1 MTQGIGFVF
10 RGRVNLYSRPPQTIK
25 ADALHLWL
33 CIQSSKIRTG
43 FCAAFGKE
51 AGMIVV
57 RSRSN
62 VMFALVTGFPLES
75 RYIIWMFLSI
85 MGFVSRRPTAF
96 IKLLDIQMKI
106 TFYKQLSTGDTHRL
120 FGGIPKE
127 SCFGLVLHSKSTVR
141 GAEIPKYCIWGC
153 IIQTSY
159 LNSLLKI

>member
-1 MTQGIGFVF
+1 
-10 RGRVNLYSRPPQTIK
+10 
-25 ADALHLWL
+25 
-33 CIQSSKIRTG
+33 
-43 FCAAFGKE
+43 
-51 AGMIVV
+51 MIVV

-120 FGGIPKE
+120 FGDPKKE
-127 SCFGLVLHSKSTVR
+127 LFWISSSFK
-141 GAEIPKYCIWGC
+141 KYCERSRN
-153 IIQTSY
+153 T
-159 LNSLLKI
+159 KILHLGLYYTNFLS